1 MTLQVKLSQAH
12 DMITRAIK
20 AKLVPMVAG
29 SPACGKSSI
38 VHQIAKEYKL
48 KVIDMRLAQCDPT
61 DLLGFPS
68 MNKETGKSGYAP
80 MDTFPLEG
88 DPIPHGYNGWL
99 LFLDELTSAPRG
111 VQAASYKLI
120 LDRMVGVHHLH
131 KNVAVVAAGNLETD
145 GAIVEPMSTALQSR
159 MIHMEV
165 MVDAEEW
172 LSWAAS
178 NNIDHRIVSFIRFK
192 PDSLYTFSP
201 DHTDKTY
208 GSPRTWEFTNRLVN
222 GLPVTNADVPMLA
235 GTISEGLAREFIVF
249 CQIYSKL
256 PTIQSIVAAPD
267 VVAVPTEPSILF
279 ALTGAIGNF
288 ANEDTITSL
297 MVFINRLPIEFQVV
311 TLRDIVR
318 RKKELLQNPAV
329 LKWISQQATE
339 LF

>member
-1 MTLQVKLSQAH
+1 MSSKEPLKTTTLIGWMWKHS
-12 DMITRAIK
+12 DMQLPVTEGRVTE
-20 AKLVPMVAG
+20 L
-29 SPACGKSSI
+29 
-38 VHQIAKEYKL
+38 
-48 KVIDMRLAQCDPT
+48 RL
-61 DLLGFPS
+61 LL
-68 MNKETGKSGYAP
+68 
-80 MDTFPLEG
+80 
-88 DPIPHGYNGWL
+88 
-99 LFLDELTSAPRG
+99 
-111 VQAASYKLI
+111 
-120 LDRMVGVHHLH
+120 
-131 KNVAVVAAGNLETD
+131 
-145 GAIVEPMSTALQSR
+145 
-159 MIHMEV
+159 
-165 MVDAEEW
+165 
-172 LSWAAS
+172 
-178 NNIDHRIVSFIRFK
+178 NI
-192 PDSLYTFSP
+192 
-201 DHTDKTY
+201 
-208 GSPRTWEFTNRLVN
+208 RTWEFTNRLVN